1 MTQQF
6 THINSDGTRTTTTN
20 NGDGTG
26 TCTTYDT
33 DEVTVLHSEEV
44 TGMDPLLPEPVPVDP
59 VVVAAETIQ
68 TEIDVRLAPSSV
80 NSIAEVKTAIRYGL
94 AAAVDILRGNT

>member
-1 MTQQF
+1 MAVVQIVTREL
-6 THINSDGTRTTTTN
+6 DGTETVT
-20 NGDGTG
+20 
-26 TCTTYDT
+26 
-33 DEVTVLHSEEV
+33 EVEVDDLHSEEV
-44 TGMDPLLPEPVPVDP
+44 TGMDPLLPEQPAPIDP
-59 VVVAAETIQ
+59 VLVAAETIQ